1 MTDALPSP
9 AAPHATMAP
18 GKRQLMDAALRLMAQ
33 HQASD
38 ALSLRELA
46 REAGLNHNTFY
57 RHFNSLSQLQ
67 AELMSEFSTHLREG
81 TRAARAITEGEPS
94 VAKRVVSWLFE
105 FAAQH
110 RELCLVAWRTLHS
123 PPSEGRLQLQRC
135 LHDLRDDMLHEQRA
149 MNLLPPGPDDVWR
162 RMLGLYGRHVFALMV
177 RYLDDATQREA
188 LLAEAEELLAVLV
201 AGTHALHPGKA
212 PKA

>member
-1 MTDALPSP
+1 MPDHTPPNEATNPM
-9 AAPHATMAP
+9 AA

-57 RHFNSLSQLQ
+57 RHFTSLSQLQ
-67 AELMSEFSTHLREG
+67 AELMSEFSAHLRQG
-81 TRAARAITEGEPS
+81 TRAARAQEEAGGT
-94 VAKRVVSWLFE
+94 VVRRVVSWLFE

-110 RELCLVAWRTLHS
+110 RELCLVAWRTLHG

-135 LHDLRDDMLHEQRA
+135 LTDLRDDMLRDQRA
-149 MNLLPPGPDDVWR
+149 MGLLPPGPDDVWL
-162 RMLGLYGRHVFALMV
+162 RMLGLYGRNVFALMV

-188 LLAEAEELLAVLV
+188 LLAESEELLAVLV
-201 AGTHALHPGKA
+201 AGTRLLHPGHKA
-212 PKA
+212 